1 MLGAQTVFAQ
11 GSTGLPLQCTANA
24 GVPPVVRAEG
34 FTELT
39 GDLVVTCT
47 GGNPAAPFQ
56 ANIQVFLNTNIT
68 SRIVDTS
75 TGMTEALLMI
85 DEPGLPRTDVNGA
98 AGTPTPFCVSPG
110 PASNPTLIP
119 TGSCNSTAPT
129 QSYQSGTYT
138 VFRGARQT
146 NSENI
151 IVWAGVPITP
161 PGSNRTRTIRIT
173 NVRANA
179 AGLGASQTLIP
190 TQIVS
195 YISVFP
201 QGTLPIDN
209 PQQTVGYVQQGLL
222 FDVRNC
228 GNTDVPSSTGGT
240 AQLQCRGV
248 NTSQFTTPTSGTI
261 PSGSTTSSAVFA
273 LRFREAFQTAF
284 KPQVV
289 GATGDVSGQ
298 YNSQPGQ
305 VFNSESGFIRSDAF
319 NTATGS
325 SSLGTVG
332 LANTGTRLSARFV
345 NIPANVRLFVG
356 TAPAVNGTA
365 LSSVGANAQLVSVTD
380 PTGAGGTVLG
390 PVSGGVTLSCS
401 ATSTATTS
409 NAVEVPVTSGQ
420 ATAVWEVTGSNA
432 NQNDTLV
439 FYFGFA
445 YVANQNAGA
454 PALGTAQVVGNFA
467 PFYANGSGAEKAS
480 AVLTIPRFIQN
491 TNTPSSLFTISQ
503 CQTNLLFPF
512 VTNQAGFDTGIAIT
526 NTSADPFTSG
536 SPTGDPTRLN
546 AGRCT
551 ISYYGRTANGAPP
564 TNASET
570 TTSDVTTDL
579 ALTMVL
585 SSGGNYGLR
594 GNANFQ
600 GYIIAQ
606 CNFLFAHGFAFITD
620 GPIGQAKVAE
630 GYLALVLDGPNTV
643 RGNSIGESVG
653 N

>member
-11 GSTGLPLQCTANA
+11 GSSGLPLQCTANA
-24 GVPPVVRAEG
+24 GVPPGVRAEG

-47 GGNPAAPFQ
+47 GGNPALPFN

-68 SRIVDTS
+68 SRILDTS
-75 TGMTEALLMI
+75 TGATEALLMI
-85 DEPGLPRTDVNGA
+85 DEPLLPRST
-98 AGTPTPFCVSPG
+98 GTPTPFCVSPT
-110 PASNPTLIP
+110 PASNPILNPTCNP
-119 TGSCNSTAPT
+119 TGTGQT
-129 QSYQSGTYT
+129 YQQGSYT
-138 VFRGARQT
+138 VFRGTQQVNAQ
-146 NSENI
+146 NI

-161 PGSNRTRTIRIT
+161 PGTTGARTIRIT
-173 NVRANA
+173 NLRANA

-190 TQIVS
+190 TQIVA

-228 GNTDVPSSTGGT
+228 GNTDVPTSSGGT
-240 AQLQCRGV
+240 SQLQCRGV
-248 NTSQFTTPTSGTI
+248 NTAQFTTPTSGTI
-261 PSGSTTSSAVFA
+261 PSGSTTSAAVFS
-273 LRFREAFQTAF
+273 LRFREGFQTAF
-284 KPQVV
+284 KPAIV
-289 GATGDVSGQ
+289 GLPGDVNGQ

-305 VFNSESGFIRSDAF
+305 VFNSESGFVRSDPALQGAGI
-319 NTATGS
+319 AT
-325 SSLGTVG
+325 
-332 LANTGTRLSARFV
+332 TGTRLAARFV
-345 NIPANVRLFVG
+345 NVPANTRLFVG
-356 TAPAVNGTA
+356 TTNNS
-365 LSSVGANAQLVSVTD
+365 LSSTGAAATLVSVTD
-380 PTGAGGTVLG
+380 PTGVGGTTLNPIG
-390 PVSGGVTLSCS
+390 GGGVTLSC
-401 ATSTATTS
+401 TALTTS
-409 NAVEVPVTSGQ
+409 STTTAAEVPVTAGT
-420 ATAVWEVTGSNA
+420 ATAVWEVTQSNA
-432 NQNDTLV
+432 NLNDSLL
-439 FYFGFA
+439 FWFAFA

-454 PALGTAQVVGNFA
+454 PALGTAQVIGNLA

-480 AVLTIPRFIQN
+480 SALNVPRFIQN
-491 TNTPSSLFTISQ
+491 TATPSTLFTISQ

-526 NTSADPFTSG
+526 NTSADPLTSG
-536 SPTGDPTRLN
+536 SQAGDPARLN
-546 AGRCT
+546 SGQCT

-570 TTSDVTTDL
+570 TSSPVTTDQ

-620 GPIGQAKVAE
+620 GPIGQARVAE
-630 GYLALVLDGPNTV
+630 GYLALVLDGPNSV